1 MGGSV
6 KKITGSIGLG
16 GPGSKVGA
24 AGSSGGVRNAIGKGG
39 VNASN
44 AGADALSQIAS
55 SLYSQTA
62 PNRKLILDRQNQ
74 FLKGNL
80 DVTNTPMFG
89 ALKNATDQQFG
100 RAEENILANTAGGGA
115 LTAALA
121 GNEYAKANTL
131 TQGIGNIAQD
141 EYNKAFGFATG
152 APGQAMQGLGSAAS
166 AQASQAYA
174 QAQDNASR
182 MKKFGDAKSGAGR
195 AAGGGK

>member
-6 KKITGSIGLG
+6 KKVAGGIGLG

-24 AGSSGGVRNAIGKGG
+24 AGSSRGVRNAIGKGG
-39 VNASN
+39 VNTSN

-55 SLYSQTA
+55 SLYSQTD
-62 PNRKLILDRQNQ
+62 PNRRLILDRQNQ
-74 FLKGNL
+74 FLQGNL
-80 DVTNTPMFG
+80 DVANTPMFG

-100 RAEENILANTAGGGA
+100 RAQENILANTAGGGA

-121 GNEYAKANTL
+121 GNEMAKAGTL

-152 APGQAMQGLGSAAS
+152 APAQAMQGFGSAAS
-166 AQASQAYA
+166 AQAQQAYA
-174 QAQDNASR
+174 QGQDNAAR
-182 MKKFGDAKSGAGR
+182 MQKFSQAKQGAGR
-195 AAGGGK
+195 AVGGGK